1 MEYCLWICVPKV
13 AAKGGEDHLNR
24 PEETPTPSEQRLL
37 TPRNYEETRKLSLRP
52 FYYRPLTLATSR
64 SRGTLYMKKI
74 LLALLASTAVGGVA
88 AAQSFPD
95 VPSDSYAAE
104 AVSRLADLG
113 IVIGFPDGTFRGNEA
128 FTRYQAAL
136 VVSRLLDTVQGEML
150 TSADLDTLRN
160 AVQELASDVAAN
172 QQSVQDLQSAISSS
186 QGADP
191 AAVEQLQSQLDAL
204 TVELDTLNA
213 AQAAAAGLEQQ
224 VQSNTDQISQLND
237 LVGILNEDVS
247 GLSSGGETDTGFLDD
262 ITQNTSDIANLRE
275 FVVLLRRNQA
285 GLTERVATIE
295 ESDTAQNGRLDDVET
310 RVSAL
315 EQAGLAFSGS
325 IGLKYQVSRLSG
337 ASVPFD
343 VDRIFGVGQKREQPA
358 TIFSGDFATVSEDLN
373 DDGDQSDPGEI
384 PQDRQDI
391 DFSTGDFQPELT
403 LNINF
408 SQSRGIAPE
417 SGLNSF
423 DSSVALELRKSQI
436 LKDGVDIDAGT
447 VADDGNYYTGYAFE
461 FRSFEATL
469 GPIGADPINFYYGEN
484 PGASFTDYVFESIGP
499 GFRVDIGTPE
509 FLAFLQPTL
518 QFAYGSF
525 ANGGDVQDDTIELP
539 NNSKGT
545 LSLGDA
551 PGAPVANPFT
561 DAYYRGVHGTLTP
574 FSGEG
579 FSATGG
585 FSFAQLSGNAA
596 DNADAAAGN
605 ATVGPQEGVG
615 PNADITVYGLNGDIN
630 LSILNLTFE
639 YATNQISDGV
649 YFQTG
654 DDFLENAD
662 DAYIDTTGAVV
673 ESGDRVPVVVD
684 GSDFDSTLVYGELD
698 VDTEAAGIPL
708 LRSLTANYR
717 DIPQYWYGIKYDR
730 DTYPWK
736 TDQKGYGASA
746 TVGLSI
752 FNLTGFYDTY
762 TIAEDTTEP
771 GLAGAAPVTGNEVM
785 AYGVELGATLYRA
798 IEVYGFYNLVTLNG
812 QPVQLLDKADRND
825 AYVAGLGVG
834 VRHDGTAEDALL
846 PGVDFDV
853 AYSFTANELTAV
865 NVNAETTIAGITIS
879 PYVNQAVD
887 NINLEFSD
895 DVNSTIAGT
904 GISTEPLDVLLQPS
918 LAANINYRNAV
929 HTDVSADTPD
939 YVANVIQYS
948 VGVNFNQ
955 FLLEN
960 STLGVRYGS
969 FAGTNV
975 QINPN
980 VNGSDDFASD
990 ISDGDDYN
998 AGTVQVT
1005 SGYEIVYNYYGL
1017 QFGYGAYVSDT
1028 NGPADGGATGGQA
1041 FSILYTVNF

>member
-24 PEETPTPSEQRLL
+24 PEETLIPSEQRLL
-37 TPRNYEETRKLSLRP
+37 IQRNYEETRKLSLRP
-52 FYYRPLTLATSR
+52 FYYRPLTLATPR

-224 VQSNTDQISQLND
+224 VQSNTDQISQLGD
-237 LVGILNEDVS
+237 LVGILNDDIQGATS
-247 GLSSGGETDTGFLDD
+247 GQTDTSFLDD

-310 RVSAL
+310 RVTAL

-325 IGLKYQVSRLSG
+325 IGLKYQLSRLSG
-337 ASVPFD
+337 AGVPFD
-343 VDRIFGVGQKREQPA
+343 VDRIFGVGAKREQPS
-358 TIFSGDFATVSEDLN
+358 TIFSGDFATASDDLN
-373 DDGDQSDPGEI
+373 DDSDQKDPGEV

-461 FRSFEATL
+461 FKSFEATL
-469 GPIGADPINFYYGEN
+469 GPIGADPINFYYGEK

-518 QFAYGSF
+518 QIAYGSY
-525 ANGGDVQDDTIELP
+525 ASGGDVQDDTLELP
-539 NNSKGT
+539 NNSKTT
-545 LSLGDA
+545 LSLD
-551 PGAPVANPFT
+551 GAPVANPFT
-561 DAYYRGVHGTLTP
+561 DAYYRGIHGTLTP

-585 FSFAQLSGNAA
+585 FSVAQLSGNAA
-596 DNADAAAGN
+596 DNADAATALD
-605 ATVGPQEGVG
+605 PRFPGVG
-615 PNADITVYGLNGDIN
+615 PNANITVYGLNGDIN
-630 LSILNLTFE
+630 LSILNVTFE
-639 YATNQISDGV
+639 YAQNNTGAGV
-649 YFQTG
+649 YFQNGNKYLNG
-654 DDFLENAD
+654 DA
-662 DAYIDTTGAVV
+662 
-673 ESGDRVPVVVD
+673 SGDTDYVD
-684 GSDFDSTLVYGELD
+684 FAGAPLDSADRIPTAIDRSNTSETLFYSELT

-708 LRSLTANYR
+708 LRELTANYR
-717 DIPQYWYGIKYDR
+717 NIPQYWYGIKYDK

-736 TDQKGYGASA
+736 TDQEGYGASA

-752 FNLTGFYDTY
+752 FNLTGFYDHY
-762 TIAEDTTEP
+762 TIAEPATEP
-771 GLAGAAPVTGNEVM
+771 GLGPNAPAVM
-785 AYGVELGATLYRA
+785 GRVVDAYGVELGATLYRA
-798 IEVYGFYNLVTLNG
+798 VEVYGFYNVVTLDG
-812 QPVQLLDKADRND
+812 QAVQLLDTADRNS

-834 VRHDGTAEDALL
+834 VRQDGQAEDALL
-846 PGVDFDV
+846 PGIDFDV
-853 AYSFTANELTAV
+853 AYSFTAEEISAAT
-865 NVNAETTIAGITIS
+865 VNAETTIAGITLS
-879 PYVNQAVD
+879 PYVNQKVD
-887 NINLEFSD
+887 NIYLPNSD
-895 DVNSTIAGT
+895 DVVSLEAGT

-918 LAANINYRNAV
+918 FAANINYRNAD
-929 HTDVSADTPD
+929 HTDVAVDTAP
-939 YVANVIQYS
+939 YTANSLQYS
-948 VGVNFNQ
+948 VGINFNQ

-969 FAGTNV
+969 YTGTNI

-990 ISDGDDYN
+990 ISDGDTP
-998 AGTVQVT
+998 GTGTQTT
-1005 SGYEIVYNYYGL
+1005 SGYEVVYNYYGL

-1028 NGPADGGATGGQA
+1028 NGDAAGGATGGQA

>member
-1 MEYCLWICVPKV
+1 
-13 AAKGGEDHLNR
+13 
-24 PEETPTPSEQRLL
+24 
-37 TPRNYEETRKLSLRP
+37 
-52 FYYRPLTLATSR
+52 
-64 SRGTLYMKKI
+64 MKKI

-204 TVELDTLNA
+204 TVQLDTLNA
-213 AQAAAAGLEQQ
+213 AQAAASGLEQQ
-224 VQSNTDQISQLND
+224 VQSNTDQISQIND
-237 LVGILNEDVS
+237 LVKILNDDIAGAQS
-247 GLSSGGETDTGFLDD
+247 GQMDTGFLDD
-262 ITQNTSDIANLRE
+262 IAQNTSDIANLRE

-295 ESDTAQNGRLDDVET
+295 ESDTAQNARLDDVDK
-310 RVSAL
+310 RVTAL
-315 EQAGLAFSGS
+315 EQAGLTFSGS
-325 IGLKYQVSRLSG
+325 IGLKYQLSRLSG

-343 VDRIFGVGQKREQPA
+343 VDRIFGVGQKREQPG
-358 TIFSGDFATVSEDLN
+358 TIFTGDFATASEDLN
-373 DDGDQSDPGEI
+373 DDGDEKDPGEV

-408 SQSRGIAPE
+408 SQQRGIAPE
-417 SGLNSF
+417 SGLNTF

-436 LKDGVDIDAGT
+436 LKDGVDVDAGT
-447 VADDGNYYTGYAFE
+447 VADSGNYYTGYAFE
-461 FRSFEATL
+461 FKSFEATL
-469 GPIGADPINFYYGEN
+469 GPIGADPINFYYGEK
-484 PGASFTDYVFESIGP
+484 PLASFTDYVFESIGP

-518 QFAYGSF
+518 QIAYGTF
-525 ANGGDVQDDTIELP
+525 ANGGDQQDDTIELP
-539 NNSKGT
+539 NNGKDT
-545 LSLGDA
+545 LAVG
-551 PGAPVANPFT
+551 GVATPNPFT
-561 DAYYRGVHGTLTP
+561 DAYYRGIHGTLTP

-585 FSFAQLSGNAA
+585 FSVAQLSGNAA
-596 DNADAAAGN
+596 DNADAAAGL
-605 ATVGPQEGVG
+605 GLDPRFPGVG
-615 PNADITVYGLNGDIN
+615 PNADINVYGLNGDVN
-630 LSILNLTFE
+630 LSIFNLTFE
-639 YATNQISDGV
+639 YAQNQISPGV

-654 DDFLENAD
+654 NDYLENDAGDYVDFAGNVIDSAD
-662 DAYIDTTGAVV
+662 RI
-673 ESGDRVPVVVD
+673 PVAID
-684 GSDFDSTLVYGELD
+684 GSGFDDTLVYGELT

-717 DIPQYWYGIKYDR
+717 DIPKYWYGIKYDR

-736 TDQKGYGASA
+736 TDQTGYGASA

-762 TIAEDTTEP
+762 TIAEPTTEP
-771 GLAGAAPVTGNEVM
+771 GLAGAAPVTGKEVM

-798 IEVYGFYNLVTLNG
+798 IEVYGFYNYVTLDG
-812 QPVQLLDKADRND
+812 TAVQLLDKADRNN

-834 VRHDGTAEDALL
+834 VRQDGKAEDALL
-846 PGVDFDV
+846 PGIDFDV
-853 AYSFTANELTAV
+853 AYSFTAKQLTAV
-865 NVNAETTIAGITIS
+865 TVNAETTIAGITVS
-879 PYVNQAVD
+879 PYVNQKVD

-895 DVNSTIAGT
+895 DVNSTEAGT

-918 LAANINYRNAV
+918 LAANVNYRNAV
-929 HTDVSADTPD
+929 HTDVSADLPAG
-939 YVANVIQYS
+939 YVANSIQYS
-948 VGVNFNQ
+948 VGVNFNR
-955 FLLEN
+955 FLLDN

-969 FAGTNV
+969 YAGTNI
-975 QINPN
+975 QLDPN

-990 ISDGDDYN
+990 ISDGDSYN
-998 AGTVQVT
+998 GDTVQVT
-1005 SGYEIVYNYYGL
+1005 SGYEVVYNYYGL

-1028 NGPADGGATGGQA
+1028 NGPAAGGATGGQA

>member
-1 MEYCLWICVPKV
+1 
-13 AAKGGEDHLNR
+13 
-24 PEETPTPSEQRLL
+24 
-37 TPRNYEETRKLSLRP
+37 
-52 FYYRPLTLATSR
+52 
-64 SRGTLYMKKI
+64 MKKI

-172 QQSVQDLQSAISSS
+172 QQSVKDLQSAINSS

-191 AAVEQLQSQLDAL
+191 AAVEQLQTQLDKL
-204 TVELDTLNA
+204 TVQLDTLNA
-213 AQAAAAGLEQQ
+213 AQTAAAGLTQQ

-237 LVGILNEDVS
+237 LVKILNDDIAGATS
-247 GLSSGGETDTGFLDD
+247 GQTDTSFLDD

-295 ESDTAQNGRLDDVET
+295 ESDTAQNARLDDVDK
-310 RVSAL
+310 RVTAL
-315 EQAGLAFSGS
+315 EKAGLAFTGS
-325 IGLKYQVSRLSG
+325 IGLKYQLSRLSG

-343 VDRIFGVGQKREQPA
+343 VDRIFGVGQKREQPG
-358 TIFSGDFATVSEDLN
+358 TIFSGDFATASEDLN
-373 DDGDQSDPGEI
+373 DDGDEKDPGEV

-461 FRSFEATL
+461 FKSFEATL
-469 GPIGADPINFYYGEN
+469 GPIGADPINFYYGEK

-518 QFAYGSF
+518 QIAYGTF

-539 NNSKGT
+539 NNGKDT

-551 PGAPVANPFT
+551 PGAPIANPFA
-561 DAYYRGVHGTLTP
+561 DAYYRGIHGTLTP

-585 FSFAQLSGNAA
+585 FSVAQLSGNAA
-596 DNADAAAGN
+596 DNADAATA
-605 ATVGPQEGVG
+605 VDPRFPGVG
-615 PNADITVYGLNGDIN
+615 PNADITVYGLNGDVN
-630 LSILNLTFE
+630 LSIFNVTFE

-649 YFQTG
+649 YFQTKN
-654 DDFLENAD
+654 DYLENAAGD
-662 DAYIDTTGAVV
+662 YIDTTGAVV
-673 ESGDRVPVVVD
+673 ASADRVPVVVD
-684 GSDFDSTLVYGELD
+684 GSDFDSTLVYGELN

-708 LRSLTANYR
+708 LRTLTANYR
-717 DIPQYWYGIKYDR
+717 DIPKYWYGIKYDK

-762 TIAEDTTEP
+762 TIAEDATEP
-771 GLAGAAPVTGNEVM
+771 GLAGRPPVTGNEVA
-785 AYGVELGATLYRA
+785 AYGIELGATLYRA
-798 IEVYGFYNLVTLNG
+798 IEVYGFYNYVTLDG
-812 QPVQLLDKADRND
+812 TPVQLLDTADRNTE
-825 AYVAGLGVG
+825 YVAGLGVG
-834 VRHDGTAEDALL
+834 VRQDGKAEDALL

-853 AYSFTANELTAV
+853 AYSFTANRLTAAT
-865 NVNAETTIAGITIS
+865 VNAETTIAGITVS
-879 PYVNQAVD
+879 PYVNQKVD

-895 DVNSTIAGT
+895 DVNSIEAGT
-904 GISTEPLDVLLQPS
+904 GISTTPLDILLQPS
-918 LAANINYRNAV
+918 LAANVNYRNAV
-929 HTDVSADTPD
+929 HSDVSADVPD
-939 YVANVIQYS
+939 YVANSIQYS
-948 VGVNFNQ
+948 VGINFNR
-955 FLLEN
+955 FLLDN

-969 FAGTNV
+969 YAGTNI
-975 QINPN
+975 QNNPN

-990 ISDGDDYN
+990 ISDGDSYN

-1005 SGYEIVYNYYGL
+1005 SGYEVVYNYYGL
-1017 QFGYGAYVSDT
+1017 EFGYGAYVSDT
-1028 NGPADGGATGGQA
+1028 NGPAAGGATGGQA

>member
-1 MEYCLWICVPKV
+1 M
-13 AAKGGEDHLNR
+13 
-24 PEETPTPSEQRLL
+24 
-37 TPRNYEETRKLSLRP
+37 
-52 FYYRPLTLATSR
+52 
-64 SRGTLYMKKI
+64 
-74 LLALLASTAVGGVA
+74 
-88 AAQSFPD
+88 
-95 VPSDSYAAE
+95 
-104 AVSRLADLG
+104 SRLADLG

-172 QQSVQDLQSAISSS
+172 QQSVKDLQSAINSS

-224 VQSNTDQISQLND
+224 VQSNTDQIAQLND
-237 LVGILNEDVS
+237 LVKILNQDVQ
-247 GLSSGGETDTGFLDD
+247 GASSGQTDTGFLDD
-262 ITQNTSDIANLRE
+262 IAQNTSDIANLRE

-295 ESDTAQNGRLDDVET
+295 ESDTAQNARLDDVDK
-310 RVSAL
+310 RVTAL
-315 EQAGLAFSGS
+315 EQAGIAFSGS
-325 IGLKYQVSRLSG
+325 IGLKYQLSRLSG

-343 VDRIFGVGQKREQPA
+343 VDRIFGIGQKREQPG
-358 TIFSGDFATVSEDLN
+358 TIFSGDFATASEDLN
-373 DDGDQSDPGEI
+373 DDGDQKDPGEV

-391 DFSTGDFQPELT
+391 DFSAGDFQPELT

-408 SQSRGIAPE
+408 SQARGIAPE

-461 FRSFEATL
+461 FKSFEATL
-469 GPIGADPINFYYGEN
+469 GPIGADPINFYYGEK

-518 QFAYGSF
+518 QIAYGSYK
-525 ANGGDVQDDTIELP
+525 NGGDVQDDTLELP
-539 NNSKGT
+539 NNSKTT
-545 LSLGDA
+545 LSLD
-551 PGAPVANPFT
+551 GAPVANPFT
-561 DAYYRGVHGTLTP
+561 DAYYRGIHGTLTP

-585 FSFAQLSGNAA
+585 FSVAQLSGNAA
-596 DNADAAAGN
+596 DNGDAAVA
-605 ATVGPQEGVG
+605 ADPRFPGVG
-615 PNADITVYGLNGDIN
+615 PNANITVYGLNGDIN
-630 LSILNLTFE
+630 LSIFNVTFE
-639 YATNQISDGV
+639 YAQNNTGAGV
-649 YFQTG
+649 YFQNG
-654 DDFLENAD
+654 NKYLNGPA
-662 DAYIDTTGAVV
+662 
-673 ESGDRVPVVVD
+673 SGDTDYVDFAGAPVASAD
-684 GSDFDSTLVYGELD
+684 RIPTAIDRSNTNETLFYSELN

-708 LRSLTANYR
+708 LRTLTANYR
-717 DIPQYWYGIKYDR
+717 NIPQYWYGLKYDK

-736 TDQKGYGASA
+736 TDQEGYGASA

-752 FNLTGFYDTY
+752 FNLTGFYDHY
-762 TIAEDTTEP
+762 TIAADATEP
-771 GLAGAAPVTGNEVM
+771 GLGANAPAVM
-785 AYGVELGATLYRA
+785 GRVVDAYGIELGATIYRA
-798 IEVYGFYNLVTLNG
+798 IEVYGFYNIVTLNG
-812 QPVQLLDKADRND
+812 QPVQLLDTADRNS

-834 VRHDGTAEDALL
+834 VRQDGKAEDALL
-846 PGVDFDV
+846 PGIDFDV
-853 AYSFTANELTAV
+853 AYSFTAGEITAAT
-865 NVNAETTIAGITIS
+865 VNAETTIAGITIS
-879 PYVNQAVD
+879 PYVNQKVD
-887 NINLEFSD
+887 NIYLPNSD
-895 DVNSTIAGT
+895 DVVSLEAGT
-904 GISTEPLDVLLQPS
+904 GISTQPLDVLLQPS
-918 LAANINYRNAV
+918 LAANINYRNAD
-929 HTDVSADTPD
+929 HTDVAVDTPA
-939 YVANVIQYS
+939 YTANSLQYS
-948 VGVNFNQ
+948 VGIEFNQ

-969 FAGTNV
+969 YTGTNI

-980 VNGSDDFASD
+980 VNGSGDFASD
-990 ISDGDDYN
+990 ISDGDTP
-998 AGTVQVT
+998 GTGTQT
-1005 SGYEIVYNYYGL
+1005 TNGYEVVYNYYGL

-1028 NGPADGGATGGQA
+1028 NGALPGGATGGQA